1 MAQQLRARFDVI
13 LVVEQDGKAV
23 QFDFATNLRDHFEM
37 AKRFPKAAEEPSTAT
52 FKLIWCAAQRVGI
65 SPEGEAF
72 DAWVDRVLDVQLDE
86 LPPLV
91 KG

>member
-1 MAQQLRARFDVI
+1 
-13 LVVEQDGKAV
+13 
-23 QFDFATNLRDHFEM
+23 M